1 MYQVIKEMIEHRG
14 YTEYLYP
21 IPSGGPIQEQLSTK
35 EVPKSSILI
44 ALKKTSNGVQKSAIY
59 VKLFE
64 NKLELNVVREFLAN
78 NFIISEDVIKLRVDT
93 LKRQT
98 RKKDLERVNS
108 SEWENVIV
116 EELIIVCK
124 SYQNSHTNEF
134 RDVSKHIQIIRS
146 DFFNVNVT
154 KISPTHQKVDLK
166 TITEM
171 GFKKHNIP
179 IILSSDPQC
188 VFNNFKKGDLIRV
201 IRRCG
206 EISYRIVK

>member
-1 MYQVIKEMIEHRG
+1 MLNNKMYQVIKEMIEHRG
-14 YTEYLYP
+14 YIEYLYP
-21 IPSGGPIQEQLSTK
+21 
-35 EVPKSSILI
+35 VRKSKTLVSDILI
-44 ALKKTSNGVQKSAIY
+44 ACKSDQRSAIC
-59 VKLFE
+59 VKIFE
-64 NKLELNVVREFLAN
+64 NKLELNVVREFLAK
-78 NFIISEDVIKLRVDT
+78 NFKISEDVIELQIGDI
-93 LKRQT
+93 LKR
-98 RKKDLERVNS
+98 RKES
-108 SEWENVIV
+108 SGPESVIV

-154 KISPTHQKVDLK
+154 KIAPTHQKVDLE

-201 IRRCG
+201 VRRCG